1 MQNRGGGHAER
12 RGALR
17 RLLAERR
24 LATQAEVI
32 AALAEDGFPVTQP
45 AVSRDLRELG
55 ARKVEGRY
63 RIGPTEWSR
72 FMGLGALVEALVP
85 AGPNILVIRTAPG
98 GAQRAGHAL
107 DNAGWQEIAGT
118 VAGDDTVF
126 VASRSAAD
134 QNRLLE
140 RLRKALSSESEKVP
154 A

>member
-1 MQNRGGGHAER
+1 MQTRNRR
-12 RGALR
+12 RALR

-32 AALAEDGFPVTQP
+32 EALEGAGFPATQP
-45 AVSRDLRELG
+45 AVSRDLREIG

-63 RIGPTEWSR
+63 RVGSAGPAP
-72 FMGLGALVEALVP
+72 FPGLDALVEALVP

-107 DNAGWQEIAGT
+107 DSAAWREVAGT

-134 QNRLLE
+134 QERLLE
-140 RLRKALSSESEKVP
+140 RLRAALAGGP
-154 A
+154 TA